1 MNDKDKRWAETI
13 IDYCNRI
20 DDYLSWIDDD
30 KEIFLS
36 DNLYKDACALV
47 IIQMGEYA
55 NRFSDEFREEYDE
68 IEWKQLIGLRNITA
82 HNYENIIDD
91 IIWEIIHDD
100 VPEIREY
107 LEKILF
113 NWNLTNIQKFDQ
125 SCL

>member
-1 MNDKDKRWAETI
+1 
-13 IDYCNRI
+13 
-20 DDYLSWIDDD
+20 
-30 KEIFLS
+30 
-36 DNLYKDACALV
+36 
-47 IIQMGEYA
+47 MGEYA

-68 IEWKQLIGLRNITA
+68 IEWKQLIGLRNIIA

-113 NWNLTNIQKFDQ
+113 N
-125 SCL
+125 

>member
-1 MNDKDKRWAETI
+1 
-13 IDYCNRI
+13 
-20 DDYLSWIDDD
+20 
-30 KEIFLS
+30 
-36 DNLYKDACALV
+36 
-47 IIQMGEYA
+47 MGEYS

-68 IEWKQLIGLRNITA
+68 IEWKQLIGLRNIIA

-113 NWNLTNIQKFDQ
+113 N
-125 SCL
+125 